1 METTTSKITVSI
13 AEDQLIF
20 RQGLANIL
28 NTFDRLEVICLAENG
43 FELLQHMETQTPDI
57 AIVDF
62 RMPILNGIE
71 TTRKICERFPSTKV
85 LILSMYSEDEFVKSA
100 LENGANGYL
109 SKDDDPLEIAK
120 AIYSI
125 IETGYYLNDR
135 TSKLLIANMM
145 KKGEIKPHFLG
156 LKEQLSDSE
165 KMVLRMICEELTTQ
179 EIADKIF
186 KSKRTVETIRTNL
199 LQKTGAKNIAG
210 LVMYAVKNELVS

>member
-1 METTTSKITVSI
+1 METSTRKITVSI

-62 RMPILNGIE
+62 RMPVLNGIE
-71 TTRKICERFPSTKV
+71 TTRQICERFPATKV

-100 LENGANGYL
+100 IENGANGYL

-145 KKGEIKPHFLG
+145 KKGEIKPHFFD
-156 LKEQLSDSE
+156 LKEQLSDNE

-210 LVMYAVKNELVS
+210 LVMFAVKNELVS

>member
-1 METTTSKITVSI
+1 METTTRKITVSI

-71 TTRKICERFPSTKV
+71 TTRQICERFPSTKV

-100 LENGANGYL
+100 IENGANGYL

-145 KKGEIKPHFLG
+145 QKGKIKPKFTG
-156 LKEQLSDSE
+156 FKEQLTDSE
-165 KMVLRMICEELTTQ
+165 KMVLRLICEELTTQ

>member
-1 METTTSKITVSI
+1 METATRKITVSI

-28 NTFDRLEVICLAENG
+28 KTFDRLAIINLAENG
-43 FELLQHMETQTPDI
+43 FELLQQMEVHAPDI

-71 TTRKICERFPSTKV
+71 TTRQICERFPATKV

-100 LENGANGYL
+100 IENGANGYL
-109 SKDDDPLEIAK
+109 SKDDDPAEIAK

-125 IETGYYLNDR
+125 IDTGYYLNDR
-135 TSKLLIANMM
+135 TSKLLIANLMRKGGM
-145 KKGEIKPHFLG
+145 KPSFLE
-156 LKEQLSDSE
+156 LKEQLTDSE
-165 KMVLRMICEELTTQ
+165 KVVLRLICDELTTQ
-179 EIADKIF
+179 EIADKVF

>member
-1 METTTSKITVSI
+1 METTTRKITVSI

-20 RQGLANIL
+20 RQGLENIL

-71 TTRKICERFPSTKV
+71 TTRQICERFPATKV
-85 LILSMYSEDEFVKSA
+85 LILSMYSEDEFIKSA
-100 LENGANGYL
+100 IENGASGYL

-145 KKGEIKPHFLG
+145 KKGEIKPHFLS
-156 LKEQLSDSE
+156 LREQLSDSE

-210 LVMYAVKNELVS
+210 LVMYAVKNELIS